1 MLPDYTRSLIR
12 AHTSRHL
19 GSYKLCTTLKRTFW
33 QTLKHKLCTTL
44 YGRTRFMAEVLT
56 PLSLSKH
63 TITSNNSSIF
73 LSYLIHSFSRMV
85 AMMLHFV
92 IYVKAWSRVLIRAAS
107 WQQFPGRGI
116 RTLSTCRRP
125 PIVWLPLCIKWAIRC
140 LPGGHKVPHRLSCLI
155 LISGLEISS
164 WSIWMSGVTSDYR
177 KGVLGAPQEIL
188 GPFKGHFKM
197 NVNFYEPLPF
207 SRIFFRFFIFQTTHR
222 LMKKIWWN
230 ASLWK
235 NPFTDQRRSL
245 MPVQRHQLV
254 PSNGLKTQADTPT
267 RPTSSSNIRPSVGC
281 GHHWVLPI
289 HCMLCIDPHWKAA
302 GRFHHFEGGA
312 S

>member
-12 AHTSRHL
+12 VHTSRHL

-140 LPGGHKVPHRLSCLI
+140 LPFGHKVLHLLSCLI

-164 WSIWMSGVTSDYR
+164 WSIWMSGVTSDHR

-197 NVNFYEPLPF
+197 NVNFY
-207 SRIFFRFFIFQTTHR
+207 
-222 LMKKIWWN
+222 
-230 ASLWK
+230 
-235 NPFTDQRRSL
+235 
-245 MPVQRHQLV
+245 
-254 PSNGLKTQADTPT
+254 SNNT
-267 RPTSSSNIRPSVGC
+267 
-281 GHHWVLPI
+281 
-289 HCMLCIDPHWKAA
+289 
-302 GRFHHFEGGA
+302 
-312 S
+312 